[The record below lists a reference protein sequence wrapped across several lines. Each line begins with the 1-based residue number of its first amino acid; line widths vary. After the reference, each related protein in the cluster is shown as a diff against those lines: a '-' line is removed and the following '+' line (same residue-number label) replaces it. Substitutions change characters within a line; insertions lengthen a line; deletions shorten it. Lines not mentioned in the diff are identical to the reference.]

1 MGILV
6 VSVGKSFCKAMKNT
20 FILGMPD
27 SQVTANHS
35 FYFVSRFNTE
45 WGGSVR
51 MFAYISKTLKKRHS
65 LHNPSLNMKFTLIFS
80 TAFLASI
87 SFVNGVPVKAAVP
100 AGLEVGFI
108 VFNGKNILTSVSD
121 QTWKS
126 AQCRPCGPHRL
137 RPWKQGELAGVS
149 EKD

>member
-1 MGILV
+1 
-6 VSVGKSFCKAMKNT
+6 
-20 FILGMPD
+20 
-27 SQVTANHS
+27 
-35 FYFVSRFNTE
+35 
-45 WGGSVR
+45 

-108 VFNGKNILTSVSD
+108 VFDGKNTYSYHCVRSNL
-121 QTWKS
+121 KK
-126 AQCRPCGPHRL
+126 C
-137 RPWKQGELAGVS
+137 LA
-149 EKD
+149 